1 MARLNPPGGSCQ
13 GGEPTQQQEQAP
25 LPLALLLRAPRGKGG
40 VLPQPEAIEEGATHQ
55 GNGALTLCDQ
65 GSVLLPRCGR
75 GLQSGLVVRLV
86 QHVQIQFQWSLWIQ
100 AKQVAR
106 TLQMAVLGSRGV
118 RVDEESAQGY
128 KSAAQGGAPLL
139 GPTVRPQE
147 GGQLAAGVHA
157 AFDRQV
163 EQQGLG
169 LAQGKGEAAAITKYF
184 WWAEHGQS

>member
-1 MARLNPPGGSCQ
+1 MVKLLRRSARARLCSARATVS
-13 GGEPTQQQEQAP
+13 GE
-25 LPLALLLRAPRGKGG
+25 G
-40 VLPQPEAIEEGATHQ
+40 VICSASA
-55 GNGALTLCDQ
+55 
-65 GSVLLPRCGR
+65 RCA
-75 GLQSGLVVRLV
+75 
-86 QHVQIQFQWSLWIQ
+86 WIQ
-100 AKQVAR
+100 AEQVAR
-106 TLQMAVLGSRGV
+106 TLQIAVLGSRGV

-128 KSAAQGGAPLL
+128 KSGAQGGAPLL